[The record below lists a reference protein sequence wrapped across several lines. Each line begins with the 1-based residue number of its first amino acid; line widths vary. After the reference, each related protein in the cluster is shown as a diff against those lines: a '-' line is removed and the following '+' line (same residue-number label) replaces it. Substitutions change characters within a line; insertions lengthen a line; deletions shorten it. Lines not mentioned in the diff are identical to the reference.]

1 MYEALAQ
8 SPILLRVDLIHCHMG
23 AAGRGRIT
31 LALCCSLVVGQGE
44 RKIFYLYHLASFACC
59 KVFQYSY
66 V

>member
-44 RKIFYLYHLASFACC
+44 RKIFFICIT
-59 KVFQYSY
+59 
-66 V
+66 